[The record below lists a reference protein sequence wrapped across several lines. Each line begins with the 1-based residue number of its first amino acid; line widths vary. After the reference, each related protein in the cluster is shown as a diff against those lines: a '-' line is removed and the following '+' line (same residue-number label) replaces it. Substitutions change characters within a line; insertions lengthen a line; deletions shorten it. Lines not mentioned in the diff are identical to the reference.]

1 MDLLCDCH
9 AKDKGSLP
17 CSRLWRSAAAHL
29 TEISVVQVSVDS
41 MESDIDESGDEED
54 PRFDGYDAPKRKN
67 EHGSEGEEEEEEEKE
82 GDEEESS
89 SSSDEDDDP
98 TPSADS
104 MGLVESDGPDW
115 GGREPE
121 REELIEYIKNKKPRG
136 MAIFEQE
143 CKRVADLQVDSR

>member
-1 MDLLCDCH
+1 M
-9 AKDKGSLP
+9 
-17 CSRLWRSAAAHL
+17 

-41 MESDIDESGDEED
+41 MESDLDESGDEED

-89 SSSDEDDDP
+89 SSSSSDEDGDP

-104 MGLVESDGPDW
+104 MGLVESEEPDW

-121 REELIEYIKNKKPRG
+121 REELIEYIKNKKPRA
-136 MAIFEQE
+136 MSIFDEE
-143 CKRVADLQVDSR
+143 CKRVADLQVDCR